1 MDEAILLNVNGNPV
15 TNSQILIRLKA
26 KGEYKKALSE
36 QMLVVA
42 MKDYAQK
49 NSISVSDEDLQKY
62 ADTKRKELGLFSVAA
77 TEKYFA
83 NLGINIDQWSDTI
96 EEELLKEK
104 IKKAV
109 VTDEKIKDYFEANRL
124 RFICIPLHRIVV
136 KEKSMAEEIRMQIE
150 DEDEDFSLLAKKYS
164 VDTSTASS
172 GGYMGVIQRGVLPVE
187 IEAKV
192 FSASE
197 NELCGIF
204 EDSDG
209 YSLYKTG
216 KVVYPELDEN
226 MKQSI
231 EKGLFDLWTNNLLNS
246 ANITLSN

>member
-136 KEKSMAEEIRMQIE
+136 KEKSMAEEKLKQVAALEGAAGGVTPVAPAPGIVKAAG
-150 DEDEDFSLLAKKYS
+150 DWLLFAGLMS
-164 VDTSTASS
+164 AIFAFDIVCLLGSIALTLHIL
-172 GGYMGVIQRGVLPVE
+172 GVRVI
-187 IEAKV
+187 
-192 FSASE
+192 
-197 NELCGIF
+197 
-204 EDSDG
+204 
-209 YSLYKTG
+209 
-216 KVVYPELDEN
+216 
-226 MKQSI
+226 
-231 EKGLFDLWTNNLLNS
+231 
-246 ANITLSN
+246 